1 MTGAKKDVEQAQR
14 EAMRARAQLADTM
27 SEIQD
32 RLNPRTLLSD
42 AWQEVRE
49 HGHELLDDAV
59 QKARAKPVAASAMA
73 AAVIALFA
81 REPIWRA
88 VATLFLRRRET
99 SSTEQ
104 QLELPNDVSAPPADK
119 GAQHKEVAL

>member
-1 MTGAKKDVEQAQR
+1 MSGTEKDVES
-14 EAMRARAQLADTM
+14 ARAEVMRSRMRLAATM

-49 HGHELLDDAV
+49 HGQDLVGEAIET
-59 QKARAKPVAASAMA
+59 ARAKPVATSAMA

-88 VATLFLRRRET
+88 VTGLFFRLRET
-99 SSTEQ
+99 SASAE
-104 QLELPNDVSAPPADK
+104 QLEAPSEPSASPDDK
-119 GAQHKEVAL
+119 DAQFKEVA

>member
-1 MTGAKKDVEQAQR
+1 MSGTEKDVE
-14 EAMRARAQLADTM
+14 RARAKAMQARARLAGTM

-49 HGHELLDDAV
+49 HGQDLVGEAI
-59 QKARAKPVAASAMA
+59 QTARAKPVAASAMA

-81 REPIWRA
+81 REPIWRT
-88 VATLFLRRRET
+88 VATLFLRSRET
-99 SSTEQ
+99 SAAEEQ
-104 QLELPNDVSAPPADK
+104 LKSPNDPPASPDDK
-119 GAQHKEVAL
+119 DAQFKEVA

>member
-1 MTGAKKDVEQAQR
+1 MSGTEKDVE
-14 EAMRARAQLADTM
+14 RARAQAMQARARLAGTM

-49 HGHELLDDAV
+49 HGQDLVGEAI
-59 QKARAKPVAASAMA
+59 QTARAKPVATSAMA

-99 SSTEQ
+99 STAGER
-104 QLELPNDVSAPPADK
+104 LDTPNDPSAPPDDK
-119 GAQHKEVAL
+119 DAQFKEVA

>member
-1 MTGAKKDVEQAQR
+1 MSGTEKDVERAQA
-14 EAMRARAQLADTM
+14 EATRARMRLAATM

-42 AWQEVRE
+42 AWHEVRE
-49 HGHELLDDAV
+49 HGQDLVDDAI
-59 QKARAKPVAASAMA
+59 QTARAKPVATSAMA

-88 VATLFLRRRET
+88 VATLFFRRRET
-99 SSTEQ
+99 SAAAE
-104 QLELPNDVSAPPADK
+104 QLEAPNEPSVSPDDK
-119 GAQHKEVAL
+119 DTQFKEVA

>member
-1 MTGAKKDVEQAQR
+1 MSGTGKDVD
-14 EAMRARAQLADTM
+14 RARAAAMQARARLAGTM

-49 HGHELLDDAV
+49 HGQELV
-59 QKARAKPVAASAMA
+59 GEVIQTARAKPVATSAMA

-99 SSTEQ
+99 SAAQE
-104 QLELPNDVSAPPADK
+104 QLESPNNPSASPDDK
-119 GAQHKEVAL
+119 DAQFKEVA

>member
-1 MTGAKKDVEQAQR
+1 MSGTEKDVE
-14 EAMRARAQLADTM
+14 RARAQAMQARARLAGTM

-49 HGHELLDDAV
+49 HGQDLVGEAI
-59 QKARAKPVAASAMA
+59 QTARAKPVAASAMA

-99 SSTEQ
+99 SAAGE
-104 QLELPNDVSAPPADK
+104 QLESPNDPSASPDDK
-119 GAQHKEVAL
+119 DAQFKEVA

>member
-1 MTGAKKDVEQAQR
+1 MSGTGKDVD
-14 EAMRARAQLADTM
+14 RARAAALQARARLAGTM

-32 RLNPRTLLSD
+32 RLNPRTLISD

-49 HGHELLDDAV
+49 HGQELVGEAI
-59 QKARAKPVAASAMA
+59 QTARAKPVATSAMA

-88 VATLFLRRRET
+88 VGTLFLRRRET
-99 SSTEQ
+99 SAAQEQ
-104 QLELPNDVSAPPADK
+104 LKSPNDPSASPDGK
-119 GAQHKEVAL
+119 DAQFKEVA

>member
-1 MTGAKKDVEQAQR
+1 MSGTEKDVA
-14 EAMRARAQLADTM
+14 RARAEATRARMRLAATM
-27 SEIQD
+27 GEIQD

-49 HGHELLDDAV
+49 HGQDLVDEAI
-59 QKARAKPVAASAMA
+59 QTARAKPVATSAMA

-88 VATLFLRRRET
+88 VTGLFFRRRET
-99 SSTEQ
+99 SAAAE
-104 QLELPNDVSAPPADK
+104 QLEAANEPSASPDDK
-119 GAQHKEVAL
+119 DAQFKEVA

>member
-1 MTGAKKDVEQAQR
+1 MSGTEKDVE
-14 EAMRARAQLADTM
+14 RARAQTMKARARLAGTM

-32 RLNPRTLLSD
+32 RLNPRTLLAD

-49 HGHELLDDAV
+49 HGHDLVGEAI
-59 QKARAKPVAASAMA
+59 QTARAKPVATSAMA

-88 VATLFLRRRET
+88 VGTLFLRRRET
-99 SSTEQ
+99 STTEE
-104 QLELPNDVSAPPADK
+104 QLEAPNDPSASPDDK
-119 GAQHKEVAL
+119 DAEFKEVA